1 MKQEEK
7 TRKTKERIIK
17 AAMKEFGEKGYAGA
31 TMNSI
36 CRAGIPKGLIYYNF
50 ANKDTIYLECARRC
64 MKELMDYLE
73 QQGVRNDP
81 WKYLE
86 ARAHF
91 FQENRNETGMFFE
104 VLLQPP
110 LKLRKEMEE
119 IRKEFNELNEKLYL
133 QILSEVRMRPGVSKE
148 DALQYFSL
156 MQNMFNGYFNSPAY
170 MEVECETRLLMHE
183 NNLSKL
189 LDFIIYGIAEGG
201 NK

>member
-1 MKQEEK
+1 MAKV
-7 TRKTKERIIK
+7 II
-17 AAMKEFGEKGYAGA
+17 
-31 TMNSI
+31 
-36 CRAGIPKGLIYYNF
+36 
-50 ANKDTIYLECARRC
+50 D
-64 MKELMDYLE
+64 EL
-73 QQGVRNDP
+73 
-81 WKYLE
+81 
-86 ARAHF
+86 
-91 FQENRNETGMFFE
+91 
-104 VLLQPP
+104 
-110 LKLRKEMEE
+110 EE